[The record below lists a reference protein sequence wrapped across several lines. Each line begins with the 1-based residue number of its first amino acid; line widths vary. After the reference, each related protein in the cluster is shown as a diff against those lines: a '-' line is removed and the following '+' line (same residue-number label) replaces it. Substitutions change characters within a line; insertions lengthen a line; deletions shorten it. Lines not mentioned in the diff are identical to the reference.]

1 MILRSALIATNQFAR
16 WAGSEMVA
24 TEFAEAFRDRGFDVA
39 MFANAVSSELAD
51 PLRDRGIKITDK
63 LEDLNVW
70 QHDIVYCQHTVFAR
84 LFEKPVPKRG
94 TLPVFIFNHL
104 SPYAPLEVPG
114 PHFEKTFGDIILANS
129 PETRAALLDH
139 DPELAARAE
148 VFPNPAPA
156 RFQRGERPV
165 SAVLGRLLCV
175 SNHLPTEMRRALRHL
190 EKAGVA
196 VVRVGRKNTPRRIS
210 PTDFD
215 EVDAVVSI
223 GKTVQYALAA
233 RVPVFCY
240 DRFGGPGWLS
250 PENFEPAAEA
260 NFSGRCTRNPRDAEV
275 LAADLLSGFAE
286 ADRFA
291 VGMPEELR
299 SRFFLDPLLASVL
312 ERAETLAADEMRSKA
327 ALAQLAGAEWKARL
341 EEERALAESARK
353 DFLTSWREAQK
364 LDQKRQRRRRIKRLF
379 RLPQ

>member
-1 MILRSALIATNQFAR
+1 MTLCSVLIATNQFAR

-24 TEFAEAFRDRGFDVA
+24 TEFAEAFRDRGFDVTL
-39 MFANAVSSELAD
+39 FTNAISSELAG
-51 PLRDRGIKITDK
+51 PLLERGVTVTDRP
-63 LEDLNVW
+63 EDVNLW
-70 QHDIVYCQHTVFAR
+70 QHDLVYCQHSVFAR

-94 TLPVFIFNHL
+94 AFPVFVFNHL

-114 PHFEKTFGDIILANS
+114 PHFEKAFGDIILTNS
-129 PETRAALLDH
+129 PETRSALVNH
-139 DPELAARAE
+139 DPDLEARAE

-156 RFQRGERPV
+156 SFQRGERPPRE
-165 SAVLGRLLCV
+165 ALRRLLCV
-175 SNHLPTEMRRALRHL
+175 SNHVPTEMRHALRHL

-196 VVRVGRKNTPRRIS
+196 VVRVGRKDTPRRIS

-215 EVDAVVSI
+215 GIDAVVSI

-250 PENFEPAAEA
+250 HDNFEAAAEA
-260 NFSGRCTRNPRDAEV
+260 NFSGRCMRNPREAEV
-275 LAADLLSGFAE
+275 LAAELLSGFAE

-299 SRFFLDPLLASVL
+299 SRFFLDPLLTSVL
-312 ERAETLAADEMRSKA
+312 KRAEILAADEMRSEVAFSK
-327 ALAQLAGAEWKARL
+327 LAGAEWKARL
-341 EEERALAESARK
+341 EEERALAETARR
-353 DFLTSWREAQK
+353 DFLTSWRDSQK
-364 LDQKRQRRRRIKRLF
+364 LDRRRQRRRRLKRLF